1 MHAKTPK
8 MTSKKGPGK
17 RPRPSATGAMCLG
30 LLLFVAA
37 SGAAQTAVDYYNNG
51 SEALVAGDLPRAVE
65 NFREA
70 VRINNAYFD
79 AYTGLAEA
87 YYLLD
92 EYDEALANVLEA
104 VRLSRRNAD
113 VYVLQ
118 ARILLGLGDLPGARD
133 ALDNALNL
141 RPNDAAARLTQ
152 AEIALAEGQVE
163 AAEDGFLEALRL
175 NPGGRQALLSLMIL
189 YDTIGEGER
198 AERYLDPALRNY
210 ADSPL
215 VQYLAATHYLGTGNL
230 TTAMR
235 HVQTAVALEPDY
247 RDALLLLGALYYYQ
261 ERYSEAEAVMDQ
273 LLTQN
278 PQDIEAWYVRSVSQE
293 AQGRVGD
300 AVMGYRR
307 ALRVSPDFEA
317 ARLAME
323 AAILDNLDLEDDR
336 RAEPAAYRFD
346 RAALFAEQNLF
357 SRALTEYRRGLRLD
371 PYSAEG
377 RMGYAELYRTGGR
390 FATFLA
396 QAEVIRS
403 LGMETTEV
411 SDIIEIYESL
421 LADSVSVEWGIDQF
435 SLPRRPLQISMFYEE
450 SGFSLGL
457 PESSRFFAG
466 FAHDLVLG
474 LENLE
479 PAEVPAAV
487 GGYGEAFRLS
497 RGDESDY
504 FVILS
509 FEDQDRSFR
518 GQAGVYLTRT
528 GAEVAEFVAG
538 RSGNDRV
545 QGVLTTLVEEI
556 EALAPV
562 SAQLVARELDR
573 GVIALG
579 AADGV
584 EEGDTFPI
592 VAETAY
598 LLARDGL
605 SFVYSQDDVRGN
617 FEVTQTDDLISE
629 GQITS
634 TDFFD
639 TISIGDLVLTG
650 GQEPVERPAAG
661 LFPPIYHRIRA
672 VR

>member
-1 MHAKTPK
+1 
-8 MTSKKGPGK
+8 MTSKKSSGK
-17 RPRPSATGAMCLG
+17 RHKPFAKYAFCLVF
-30 LLLFVAA
+30 LLVSTAA
-37 SGAAQTAVDYYNNG
+37 GAQTAVDFYRAG
-51 SEALVAGDLPRAVE
+51 SRALAAGDLPEAVE
-65 NFREA
+65 NLREA

-79 AYTGLAEA
+79 AYAGLAEA

-92 EYDEALANVLEA
+92 EYDEALANIREA

-118 ARILLGLGDLPGARD
+118 ARILLGLGDLPGARE
-133 ALDNALNL
+133 ALDIALRL
-141 RPNDAAARLTQ
+141 RPNDASARLTE
-152 AEIALAEGQVE
+152 AEIALAEGQVD
-163 AAEDGFLEALRL
+163 AAEDRFLEVLRL
-175 NPGGRQALLSLMIL
+175 NPDGRQALLSLMIL
-189 YDTIGEGER
+189 YDTMGQPER

-210 ADSPL
+210 ADSAL
-215 VQYLAATHYLGTGNL
+215 VQYLAATHYLGSGNVN
-230 TTAMR
+230 TAMR
-235 HVQTAVALEPDY
+235 HVQTAVTLEPDY

-261 ERYSEAEAVMDQ
+261 ERHSEAEAVMDQ
-273 LLTQN
+273 LLN
-278 PQDIEAWYVRSVSQE
+278 RDPQDIEAWYIRSVSQE

-300 AVMGYRR
+300 AIMGYRR

-323 AAILDNLDLEDDR
+323 AAILDNLDLEDNR
-336 RAEPAAYRFD
+336 RAESAAYRFG
-346 RAALFAEQNLF
+346 RAGLFAEQNLF
-357 SRALTEYRRGLRLD
+357 SRAATEYRRGLRLD
-371 PYSAEG
+371 PYSTEG

-396 QAEVIRS
+396 QAQVIRD
-403 LGMETTEV
+403 LGMETMEV
-411 SDIIEIYESL
+411 ADIIEIYESL
-421 LADSVSVEWGIDQF
+421 LSDSVSTEWGIDQF
-435 SLPRRPLQISMFYEE
+435 SLPRRPLVISLFYET

-466 FAHDLVLG
+466 FAHDMVLG
-474 LENLE
+474 MENLE
-479 PAEVPAAV
+479 PSDVPQAV
-487 GGYGEAFRLS
+487 PGYGRAFRQA
-497 RGDESDY
+497 RDHNSDY
-504 FVILS
+504 FVLFS

-518 GQAGVYLTRT
+518 GRAEVYLTRT

-579 AADGV
+579 AADGLV
-584 EEGDTFPI
+584 EGDTFPI

-605 SFVYSQDDVRGN
+605 SFLYSENDVRGT
-617 FEVTQTDDLISE
+617 FEVTRTDDLISE
-629 GQITS
+629 GDISS

-639 TISIGDLVLTG
+639 TISIGDLVLAG
-650 GQEPVERPAAG
+650 GQEPVETPAAG